1 MGKLERIELDDT
13 GRNRLAEQAAA
24 CLKKIIC
31 PGERVLICLPEL
43 YYPQMC
49 VIAERAV
56 WAAGGDCTI
65 WEGDL
70 RWKTLMKQLFFYRT
84 KTIIAPPMLAIEL
97 SKLSK
102 VTGTPLFIRNVI
114 PAGFPCI
121 LWMEEEIRKGL
132 DCNVFRC
139 EYLENTPEYADADPE
154 LIQIAQELLTWNSV
168 LDCSLKKG
176 FYGLE
181 MEIIFFPGE
190 KQPKLP
196 SCAKRILKKWDPDT
210 DCPLWWNPYEKNDTE
225 NAENH

>member
-1 MGKLERIELDDT
+1 MGKLERIELDDV
-13 GRNRLAEQAAA
+13 GRDRLVEQVAAF
-24 CLKKIIC
+24 LKNIVC

-43 YYPQMC
+43 YYPQMR

-56 WAAGGDCTI
+56 RASGAECAI
-65 WEGDL
+65 WDGDL

-84 KTIIAPPMLAIEL
+84 KTIIAPPMLVIEL

-121 LWMEEEIRKGL
+121 SWMEEGIRRGL
-132 DCNVFRC
+132 DCDVFRC
-139 EYLENTPEYADADPE
+139 EYLENIPEYAAADPD
-154 LIQIAQELLTWNSV
+154 LIQIAQELLAWNSI
-168 LDCSLKKG
+168 LDCNLKKG
-176 FYGLE
+176 PCGLE

-196 SCAKRILKKWDPDT
+196 SCAKRILKKWDPDV
-210 DCPLWWNPYEKNDTE
+210 DSPLWWNPYEKN
-225 NAENH
+225 NL